1 MLKNHPRIRLGLYL
15 GAVACSIAAPF
26 VAVTSGDY
34 GAAFVTAASVLNV
47 AALGTAASNLNGGD
61 TA

>member
-15 GAVACSIAAPF
+15 GAVVCSVVAPF

-34 GAAFVTAASVLNV
+34 GAAFVTAASLLNV
-47 AALGTAASNLNGGD
+47 AALGTAASNIP
-61 TA
+61 TVES

>member
-15 GAVACSIAAPF
+15 GAVVCSVAAPF

-47 AALGTAASNLNGGD
+47 AALGTAASNLTQPD
-61 TA
+61 D

>member
-1 MLKNHPRIRLGLYL
+1 MLKNHPRTRLALYL
-15 GAVACSIAAPF
+15 AAVGCSVAAPF

-47 AALGTAASNLNGGD
+47 AALGTAASNL
-61 TA
+61 TPSSE